1 MKPFPGAVVRRI
13 REGQGRDERT
23 AKAAK
28 EACMQPVEI
37 VLIIACAL
45 IVAGVAVSAVV
56 RKKRGKTGCGCDC
69 ADCGH
74 CSACRGGKEKSPGG
88 K

>member
-1 MKPFPGAVVRRI
+1 
-13 REGQGRDERT
+13 
-23 AKAAK
+23 
-28 EACMQPVEI
+28 MQPVEI

-45 IVAGVAVSAVV
+45 IVVGVAVSAVV